1 MAPPPPP
8 PWIAIIVILSLVL
21 FCLIF
26 LIICYKCTDM
36 KRILAP
42 RVKKAEDNIDQ
53 YFSVMSHQEVKKEEE
68 AEDLT
73 LNPVVQARMHI
84 DTTHAEGQKKHK
96 FAAGALRRLNIQIG
110 GDKKHTAADAL
121 KNLDRKLK
129 KEEKEAVKAAG
140 GS

>member
-1 MAPPPPP
+1 MPPVAPPMAPPPPP
-8 PWIAIIVILSLVL
+8 PWIAIIVILSLIL
-21 FCLIF
+21 FALIF
-26 LIICYKCTDM
+26 LIILYKCTDM

-84 DTTHAEGQKKHK
+84 DTTHAEGQRSTSSRPARCAGSTSKS
-96 FAAGALRRLNIQIG
+96 AATRSTPRRTRSRIS
-110 GDKKHTAADAL
+110 T
-121 KNLDRKLK
+121 
-129 KEEKEAVKAAG
+129 